1 MAANLRK
8 RLALDTNV
16 LMDLSRGSDWAHDFL
31 DAFRRLA
38 YELLVPPTVV
48 AELTWLA
55 LGDEPEDAANASRAL
70 GQLDRPWR
78 LLPFE
83 LPSVHEAV
91 AARFA
96 GRLIEQGLL
105 PEDET
110 CDGIILAEAS
120 LQSVPLLATSDNHL
134 LGIEEFALKLAF
146 ADADLE
152 PVAVASPRRLLKALR

>member
-16 LMDLSRGSDWAHDFL
+16 LMDLARGSDWVHDFL
-31 DAFRRLA
+31 EAFRRLG
-38 YELLVPPTVV
+38 YEFLVPPTVV

-55 LGDEPEDAANASRAL
+55 LGEQPEDAANASRAL

-96 GRLIEQGLL
+96 NRLIEQGLL
-105 PEDET
+105 PEGET

-120 LQSVPLLATSDNHL
+120 LHNVPLLATSDNHL
-134 LGIEEFALKLAF
+134 LGIEEFKLKLAF

>member
-31 DAFRRLA
+31 EAFRRLG

-55 LGDEPEDAANASRAL
+55 LGDQLEDAANASRAL
-70 GQLDRPWR
+70 KQLDRPWR

-96 GRLIEQGLL
+96 NRLIEQGLL

-120 LQSVPLLATSDNHL
+120 LRNVPLLASSDNHL

-146 ADADLE
+146 AEADLE

>member
-16 LMDLSRGSDWAHDFL
+16 LMDLARGSDWAHDFL
-31 DAFRRLA
+31 EAFRRLN

-55 LGDEPEDAANASRAL
+55 LGDQKEDAANASRAL

-83 LPSVHEAV
+83 LPSVQEAV

-96 GRLIEQGLL
+96 SRLIEQGLL

-110 CDGIILAEAS
+110 CDGIILAETS
-120 LQSVPLLATSDNHL
+120 LQNVPLLASSDNHL
-134 LGIEEFALKLAF
+134 LGIDSLDLKLAF